1 LDDQQPRWID
11 NKLVAQRLSNPLGVA
26 MRVALAR
33 AVERNA
39 LEAAQ
44 SVFGAVD
51 GLLPG
56 QDQERRE
63 LSVP

>member
-1 LDDQQPRWID
+1 M
-11 NKLVAQRLSNPLGVA
+11 AQRLSNLLGVA